1 MYFSSML
8 DLDFKRIILFISL
21 ILGAFFSPQ
30 AKAEGETLKLS
41 FSDALRMARERQIQS
56 IVAEERVLQALQRIR
71 QAKSSLYPQLMGTAY
86 QYRRV
91 FNLESIGIDLP
102 LPDFN
107 PLVGPFNTFD
117 ARVSLTQVLFDATV
131 LSRLKTARLGGRL
144 SQSELAK
151 ARLDAMALVA
161 NLFIEARRAQERV
174 PLIRTVLKLDEALL
188 QLSRGR
194 KSLGLGSELEISQ
207 AQASW
212 ELARSQ
218 LSSAKTDA
226 LERRLDLAAALGL
239 PQNRPIDFILEEDI
253 GKMPL
258 PEASDF
264 KSLVTAHPEVESA
277 HRKLEQVRQ
286 ERKTEV
292 AEFYPK
298 LTGNADYGAN
308 GKHPGNSDDTYNFGG
323 QLTIPIF
330 QGGLR
335 KARIREAQSRVEESE
350 AQWEDTLRQ
359 QEAKSTKA
367 LANLKQSLKFWKAKK
382 TDLSV
387 ARRELSLARSQ
398 LHSGLGSRLQVIQ
411 AEAKRADVQDQK
423 EEAVATFYQAR
434 VNLGHATGTLAKWI
448 PGGE

>member
-1 MYFSSML
+1 ML
-8 DLDFKRIILFISL
+8 DLDFKRIFLFIFL
-21 ILGAFFSPQ
+21 MLGALTTQ
-30 AKAEGETLKLS
+30 HAHGEGETLKLS

-71 QAKSSLYPQLMGTAY
+71 QAKSSLYPQLMGSAY

-102 LPDFN
+102 IPGFD

-131 LSRLKTARLGGRL
+131 LSRLKAARLGGRL

-161 NLFIEARRAQERV
+161 NLFIEARRAQERI
-174 PLIRTVLKLDEALL
+174 PLIGTMLKLDGVLL

-194 KSLGLGSELEISQ
+194 KSLGLGSDLEVSQ

-212 ELARSQ
+212 ELTRSQ

-239 PQNRPIDFILEEDI
+239 PQDRPIDFILEEDI
-253 GKMPL
+253 DKMPL
-258 PEASDF
+258 PEASAF
-264 KSLVTAHPEVESA
+264 PALVADHPEVESA
-277 HRKLEQVRQ
+277 HRKMEQRKQ

-298 LTGNADYGAN
+298 ITANADYGAN

-323 QLTIPIF
+323 QLTIPIY

-335 KARIREAQSRVEESE
+335 RARIREAQSRVEESE

-359 QEAKSTKA
+359 QEAKSAKA
-367 LANLKQSLKFWKAKK
+367 LANLKQSLKFWQAKK
-382 TDLSV
+382 ADLSV
-387 ARRELSLARSQ
+387 ARRELYLARSQ
-398 LHSGLGSRLQVIQ
+398 LRSGLGSRLQVVQ
-411 AEAKRADVQDQK
+411 AEAKRANVQDQK